1 MKITIITINFNNC
14 EGLGKTID
22 SVVSQSCHDYE
33 YIVIDGGSTDGSVN
47 VIKDN
52 ADNID
57 YWVSKKDD
65 GIYNAMNKGIDHAT
79 GEYCLFLNS
88 GDTLHDCEVIASVVP
103 VLEADIV
110 VGAIRK
116 CTSGYVKRLKITEPL
131 VLLDFWLENPIPHQ
145 STFIKTEVC
154 RRVRYDETLK
164 IVGDLKFFI
173 QAVLSGCSQQS
184 IDCVVADFDET
195 GISGRVNSD
204 GEWERVFKDVLGTAL
219 FDDFKRMYA
228 RKYDFFYAKLHLC
241 KYYKI
246 IYTLSVLCIRTLAFL
261 RPTARFARKSPLFI
275 K

>member
-1 MKITIITINFNNC
+1 MEKHQVKITIITINFNNC

-57 YWVSKKDD
+57 YWVSEKDD

-116 CTSGYVKRLKITEPL
+116 CTSGYVKRL
-131 VLLDFWLENPIPHQ
+131 
-145 STFIKTEVC
+145 
-154 RRVRYDETLK
+154 
-164 IVGDLKFFI
+164 
-173 QAVLSGCSQQS
+173 
-184 IDCVVADFDET
+184 
-195 GISGRVNSD
+195 
-204 GEWERVFKDVLGTAL
+204 FKDVLGTAL